1 MQTLLQDSQQ
11 GNSSSNRGYIGKGT
25 LGFEADTALGSE
37 PGTAPTFSG
46 GQTWGSRVV
55 EFLE

>member
-11 GNSSSNRGYIGKGT
+11 SSSSNRGYIGKGT
-25 LGFEADTALGSE
+25 LGFEVDTALGSE